1 MMTTVIFVHGTGVR
15 QQAYDES
22 FGMVASAL
30 RKRAKV
36 SVKRCYWGH
45 LGSALRA
52 GGASVPEYDATRAV
66 EDTDAS
72 TVTDEE
78 YLVALWGILYEDPL
92 YELRVLAVRGGGGS
106 DWAPGQ
112 LSPGAALAQ
121 KGQVFDVTPE
131 LRSLL
136 ERGGISEEFE
146 PTRLAV
152 TSSTAYRVAL
162 DEAPSALGD
171 YRAAVARALIAE
183 AVLRVK
189 QSGKLPPVALDA
201 RLRDETER
209 ALIQSLG
216 GEERSIG
223 GWVKEQFCGLAFRLG
238 TPYVERRRGAITD
251 AAYPAAGDILL
262 YQARGKE
269 IRNFIRQQ
277 VADTSGPRV
286 ILAHSLGGIACVDL
300 LAGEPLD
307 IQLLVTVGSQ
317 APFLYEIN
325 ALQSLAYG
333 EPLPAH
339 FAKWLNIY
347 DLRDFLSYKGGK
359 IFPGR
364 VTDVAVDNRQ
374 PFPVSHSAYWEND
387 AVWDAIA
394 KEVP

>member
-1 MMTTVIFVHGTGVR
+1 MTTVIFVHGTGVR
-15 QQAYDES
+15 EEAYEQS
-22 FGMVASAL
+22 FEKADSVLGKLAGVT
-30 RKRAKV
+30 
-36 SVKRCYWGH
+36 VKRCYWGH

-52 GGASVPEYDATRAV
+52 GGASVPEYDLTRAV
-66 EDTDAS
+66 EDTDAT

-92 YELRVLAVRGGGGS
+92 YELRILAVRSGDVS
-106 DWAPGQ
+106 EQAPPQ
-112 LSPGAALAQ
+112 LSSGAALAQ
-121 KGQVFDVTPE
+121 RGQLFKITPG

-136 ERGGISEEFE
+136 ERGGIFQEFE
-146 PTRLAV
+146 PARLAV
-152 TSSTAYRVAL
+152 TSSTAYDDAL
-162 DEAPSALGD
+162 AEAQPPLGD

-183 AVLRVK
+183 AVLRVTRLRT
-189 QSGKLPPVALDA
+189 LPPVARDA
-201 RLRDETER
+201 RLRDETEQT
-209 ALIQSLG
+209 LIEALG

-223 GWVKEQFCGLAFRLG
+223 GWVKQQFCGLVFRLG
-238 TPYVERRRGAITD
+238 TPYVERRRGAITE

-269 IRNFIRQQ
+269 IRDFIRQQ
-277 VADTSGPRV
+277 VAEAAGPRV

-300 LAGEPLD
+300 LVAEPLD

-325 ALQSLAYG
+325 ALQSLNYG

-359 IFPGR
+359 IFSGK
-364 VTDVAVDNRQ
+364 VTDVPVDNRQ
-374 PFPVSHSAYWEND
+374 AFPVSHSAYWEND
-387 AVWDAIA
+387 DVWDVIA
-394 KEVP
+394 KELP